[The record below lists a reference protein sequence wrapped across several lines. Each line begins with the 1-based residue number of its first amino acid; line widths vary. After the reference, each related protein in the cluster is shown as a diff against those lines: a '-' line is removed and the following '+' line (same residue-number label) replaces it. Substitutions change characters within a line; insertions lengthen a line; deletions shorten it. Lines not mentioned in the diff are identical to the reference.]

1 MISLKEILMGRVEF
15 SALPKDHQDNLM
27 TLLERI
33 NKIRS
38 VYGKPMKVND
48 GYRRPQDKP
57 KNGATLSNHFKGA
70 AIDIDDDSQGT
81 LWKWLYTNRFLLEEV
96 GLWCEHPCWTHYK
109 DKDGSEKSWIHFQIV
124 PPKSGKRFYIPSLQ
138 PNPNPSF
145 WDGKYESSLDSLSQ
159 PK

>member
-15 SALPKDHQDNLM
+15 KDLPPEHQSNIM
-27 TLLERI
+27 ILLERI

-38 VYGKPMKVND
+38 AYGKPMKVND

-57 KNGATLSNHFKGA
+57 KNGATQSTHFRGA
-70 AIDIDDDSQGT
+70 GIDIDDDDAGT
-81 LWKWLYTNRFLLEEV
+81 LWKWVFANRKLLKEV
-96 GLWCEHPCWTHYK
+96 GLWCEHPSWTHC
-109 DKDGSEKSWIHFQIV
+109 DGMSWLHFQIV
-124 PPKSGKRFYIPSLQ
+124 PPGSGKRFYVPSTR

-145 WDGKYESSLDSLSQ
+145 WDGKYEAELDSKEQ